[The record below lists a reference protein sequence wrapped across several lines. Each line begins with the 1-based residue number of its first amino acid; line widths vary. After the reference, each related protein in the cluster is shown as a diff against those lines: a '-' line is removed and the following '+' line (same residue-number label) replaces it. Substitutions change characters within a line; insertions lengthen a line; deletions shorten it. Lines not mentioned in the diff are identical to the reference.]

1 METLHRPAWIH
12 MGSLFING
20 PNNEDDDDDDDESL
34 LLFTVVAALS
44 LVPTAVVA
52 LVSISWYWSGIACRK
67 INVSNNVQPATID
80 GSKNSVFVVV
90 VVVVVVYLRI
100 PSSSLSLRAI
110 TAAIAESVK
119 NIVAKITSCVNARP
133 PKKMNPNASSL

>member
-12 MGSLFING
+12 AGSLFING
-20 PNNEDDDDDDDESL
+20 PNDDDDDDDDDDESL

-44 LVPTAVVA
+44 LVPAAVVA

-80 GSKNSVFVVV
+80 GSKNSVYAI
-90 VVVVVVYLRI
+90 VVVYLRI
-100 PSSSLSLRAI
+100 PSPSLLSLRVI

-119 NIVAKITSCVNARP
+119 NIVEKITSCVNARP